1 MNDAFKNQIACNK
14 PLTRNSAAGNSPVL
28 LFATLIAVLF
38 FLTGNSTY
46 AETAASADDFLNSI
60 GVNSSINSRG
70 ETVEDTIK
78 CAKYLGVRWFR
89 IGRGGNVPDL
99 LEIQKQTGVRFCTG
113 LGSGGADIAKL
124 INDGK
129 QLAAAGALLAFE
141 GNNEPNN
148 WGVKYQGEAGGQR
161 NSWLPVAKL
170 QRDLYSAVK
179 GDPVLKIYPVWSLSE
194 GGAQTDNAGLQF
206 LTIPSGAGTLM
217 PEGTKFADYANCHN
231 YIGHPTWPK
240 LHDNQAWIA
249 ADPTSACKGD
259 GLYGNYGK
267 TWMKK
272 FQGYSEAE
280 LLKLPR
286 VTTEAGRLILK
297 GDTTE
302 EQQAKLNLDFY
313 LAQFK
318 RGWSYTAIY
327 LLRDRSDEG
336 GNQQWGFYRA
346 DYTLRKAALYLHN
359 LTAILADTG
368 SIPTPGQLNY
378 SIPNQPATV
387 HDLLL
392 QKSDGKF
399 ELVVWNERF
408 ALGGSDDVTVNLGG
422 DYATVKIYDPTTGTE
437 AVKILNNVNL
447 VALSLSDHPVIIEIL
462 SDK

>member
-1 MNDAFKNQIACNK
+1 MSDASKSQIEFIK
-14 PLTRNSAAGNSPVL
+14 LPFRDAAKENSPGFL
-28 LFATLIAVLF
+28 SLAALAALF
-38 FLTGNSTY
+38 FLLGNNAR
-46 AETAASADDFLNSI
+46 AETAASANDFLNSI
-60 GVNSSINSRG
+60 GVNSSINSRD
-70 ETVEDTIK
+70 ETLQDTIK

-99 LEIQKQTGVRFCTG
+99 LELHKQTGVRFCPG
-113 LGSGGADIAKL
+113 LGSGGTDIAKL
-124 INDGK
+124 ISDGK

-161 NSWLPVAKL
+161 KSWLPVAKL

-179 GDPVLKIYPVWSLSE
+179 SEPELKEYPVWSISE

-206 LTIPSGAGTLM
+206 LTIPGGAGTLM
-217 PEGTKFADYANCHN
+217 PDGTRYADFANCHN
-231 YIGHPTWPK
+231 YIGHPNWPK
-240 LHDNQAWIA
+240 LHDNQAWIT
-249 ADPTSACKGD
+249 ADPTSACKVD

-280 LLKLPR
+280 LLKLPK

-302 EQQAKLNLDFY
+302 EQQARLNLDFY

-336 GNQQWGFYRA
+336 GNQQWGFYWA
-346 DYTLRKAALYLHN
+346 DYTPRKAAEYLHN

-368 SIPTPGQLNY
+368 SVPAPGQLNY
-378 SIPNQPATV
+378 SIPKQPATV

-392 QKSDGKF
+392 QKSSGAF
-399 ELVVWNERF
+399 FLIIWGERF
-408 ALGGSDDVTVNLGG
+408 ASGGTDEIKVNLGG
-422 DYATVKIYDPTTGTE
+422 DYVTVKIYDPTAGTE
-437 AVKILNNVNL
+437 ATQTLSNVNS
-447 VALSLSDHPVIIEIL
+447 VALSLGDHPVIIEVPAG
-462 SDK
+462 K

>member
-1 MNDAFKNQIACNK
+1 MKL
-14 PLTRNSAAGNSPVL
+14 PPRNAAAGNLPGL
-28 LFATLIAVLF
+28 LFATVLAALF
-38 FLTGNSTY
+38 FLSGNNAC
-46 AETAASADDFLNSI
+46 AETAVSADVFLNSI

-99 LEIQKQTGVRFCTG
+99 LELHKQAGVRFCTG
-113 LGSGGADIAKL
+113 LGSGGVDVAKL

-161 NSWLPVAKL
+161 KSWLPVAKL

-179 GDPVLKIYPVWSLSE
+179 GDPVLKEYPVWSLSE

-206 LTIPSGAGTLM
+206 LTIPGGAGTLM
-217 PEGTKFADYANCHN
+217 PDGTRYADYANCHN
-231 YIGHPTWPK
+231 YIGHSNWPG
-240 LHDNQAWIA
+240 LHDNQAWVA
-249 ADPTSACKGD
+249 ADPTSACKVD

-286 VTTEAGRLILK
+286 VTTETGRLILK

-302 EQQAKLNLDFY
+302 EQQARLNLDFY

-346 DYTLRKAALYLHN
+346 DYTPRKAALYLHN

-368 SIPTPGQLNY
+368 SIPVLGQLNY

-387 HDLLL
+387 HELLL

-408 ALGGSDDVTVNLGG
+408 ASGGNDEVTVNLSGE
-422 DYATVKIYDPTTGTE
+422 YATVKIYDPTTGTE
-437 AVKILNNVNL
+437 ATQTLSNVNSVL
-447 VALSLSDHPVIIEIL
+447 LSLGDHPVIIEIPAG
-462 SDK
+462 K